1 MSAVLRDDPPARW
14 LRPIGPAQLDAV
26 LAIES
31 ACYDFPWSRGNFID
45 SLAAGYLLLGLY
57 GEGGPLLGYLVAMGG
72 VEEMHLLNLT
82 VAPAEQGRGHARFL
96 LDALCRHAAQRGARS
111 LWLEVRVGNARA
123 REIYRRYGF
132 AEVGLRKG
140 YYPALHNRRED
151 ALVMSLPLGRP
162 ADEEG
167 RGRALE

>member
-1 MSAVLRDDPPARW
+1 MAV
-14 LRPIGPAQLDAV
+14 
-26 LAIES
+26 
-31 ACYDFPWSRGNFID
+31 
-45 SLAAGYLLLGLY
+45 
-57 GEGGPLLGYLVAMGG
+57 GGG
-72 VEEMHLLNLT
+72 EEMHLLNLT

-123 REIYRRYGF
+123 REISRRYGF

-140 YYPALHNRRED
+140 YDPALHNRRED

-162 ADEEG
+162 AEEEG